1 MYEFEYMT
9 KINELL
15 QKAHDKNKEEIKK
28 LARIVADCIKNDKII
43 HTFGTGH
50 SHMIGIELFARAGGL
65 GNVNALLDPDA
76 LTAFG
81 AQRSG
86 AIEKLPGIADL
97 IYDNYKIEK
106 GDIMIISSNSGRNAL
121 PIEMA
126 MRCKKE
132 GVYVIAVTNLTQSMA
147 TTSRHPS
154 GKKLYEFADSILDN
168 CVPTGDALMN
178 INGILTGPGSSISSM
193 FLLDTVVCEALK
205 ICASEGIKAPVFQ
218 SQNVDGFDNDAIYKK
233 YDGRIKHF

>member
-1 MYEFEYMT
+1 MYEFEYMQKLT
-9 KINELL
+9 DLL
-15 QKAHDKNKEEIKK
+15 QVVHDTNKDKVKE
-28 LARIVADCIKNDKII
+28 LARVFADCIKNDKVI

-65 GNVNALLDPDA
+65 GNVDAILDPDS

-86 AIEKLPGIADL
+86 AVEKLPGLSDI

-106 GDIMIISSNSGRNAL
+106 GDIMIISSNSGRNAV

-126 MRCKKE
+126 MRCQKE
-132 GVYVIAVTNLTQSMA
+132 GVFVVAVTNLEQSKA

-154 GKKLYEFADSILDN
+154 GKKLYEFADCVLDN
-168 CVPTGDALMN
+168 CVPSGDALLN
-178 INGILTGPGSSISSM
+178 INGIKTGPGSSITSM
-193 FLLDTVVCEALK
+193 FLLDTIVCEELK
-205 ICASEGIKAPVFQ
+205 ICDAEGIKAYVFQ
-218 SQNVDGFDNDAIYKK
+218 SQNVDGFNNDAIYEK
-233 YDGRIKHF
+233 YDGRVKHF

>member
-1 MYEFEYMT
+1 MYEFEYMQKLT
-9 KINELL
+9 DLL
-15 QKAHDKNKEEIKK
+15 QVVHDTNKDEIKK
-28 LARIVADCIKNDKII
+28 LARVFADCIKNDKMI

-65 GNVNALLDPDA
+65 GNVDAILDPDS

-86 AIEKLPGIADL
+86 AVEKLPGLSDI

-106 GDIMIISSNSGRNAL
+106 GDIMIISSNSGRNAV

-126 MRCKKE
+126 MRCQKE
-132 GVYVIAVTNLTQSMA
+132 GVFVVAVTNLEQSKA

-154 GKKLYEFADSILDN
+154 GKKLYEFADCVLDN
-168 CVPTGDALMN
+168 CVPSGDALLN
-178 INGILTGPGSSISSM
+178 INGIKTGPGSSITSM
-193 FLLDTVVCEALK
+193 FLLDTIVCEALK
-205 ICASEGIKAPVFQ
+205 ICDAEGIKAYVFQ
-218 SQNVDGFDNDAIYKK
+218 SQNVDGFNNDAIYEK
-233 YDGRIKHF
+233 YDGRVKHF